1 MRGNQIAGSDLEF
14 SLKKKKK
21 LQGSGKKWKVII
33 DVKINSRVEQKYS
46 RNIADIKNLRKMNKK
61 EKVFEC

>member
-1 MRGNQIAGSDLEF
+1 MKR
-14 SLKKKKK
+14 
-21 LQGSGKKWKVII
+21 II